1 MGDLHFGIA
10 ALGNVMGSRYAWGF
24 FGTGCAEHT
33 RDRRLQRGLSSLSG
47 GIRWGVLW
55 VGTLGG
61 GGGRVGVGVAVT
73 LGSGVMGAGVGIV
86 TLGGWSAFSWVLRWT
101 VSWLKILLKVWIA
114 FI

>member
-1 MGDLHFGIA
+1 M
-10 ALGNVMGSRYAWGF
+10 
-24 FGTGCAEHT
+24 
-33 RDRRLQRGLSSLSG
+33 
-47 GIRWGVLW
+47 LW

-73 LGSGVMGAGVGIV
+73 LGSGAMGAGVGIV
-86 TLGGWSAFSWVLRWT
+86 TLGGWSAFSWVLRWA